1 MRFGRGVQLSP
12 RSTIRKFMIKE
23 IVIKLDENKQ
33 VALKFV
39 LENDEWV
46 CRASDEFIND
56 LKSLLEI
63 SL

>member
-1 MRFGRGVQLSP
+1 VS
-12 RSTIRKFMIKE
+12 KE

-33 VALKFV
+33 VVLKFV
-39 LENDEWV
+39 LENNEWV

-56 LKSLLEI
+56 LKSLLEV